1 MANVISSFDVLNAWG
16 KILERKDLHTFL
28 FTKKLLSE
36 NKLSPKDLKTIFNQN
51 NFFLDNPM
59 VSDPDPCIK
68 ELSLE
73 DYFYLTRTQIK
84 LMDYIDIVAKR
95 KLDEAI
101 EKGTDCKFSVWDRA
115 DGEYTTEEEQGEI
128 IKVSDKIIL
137 LSNFIGFVG
146 EVYTHKAKSLNFKT
160 VYEIQ
165 SFDPLKYNYGLDINF
180 KGWNFAH
187 IIDNYSIINDEVT
200 SHYSWPPQ
208 VLSIKF

>member
-1 MANVISSFDVLNAWG
+1 MTKSLSADEIVNAWKNILEEKNLHSNLFINKIICEYRFEEVDQIQLFNEHGYFLDVDKEYLESILYTTKMKEMLNDVLD
-16 KILERKDLHTFL
+16 KVI
-28 FTKKLLSE
+28 
-36 NKLSPKDLKTIFNQN
+36 KT
-51 NFFLDNPM
+51 
-59 VSDPDPCIK
+59 
-68 ELSLE
+68 
-73 DYFYLTRTQIK
+73 
-84 LMDYIDIVAKR
+84 

-101 EKGTDCKFSVWDRA
+101 EKGIDCKFSVWDRA
-115 DGEYTTEEEQGEI
+115 DCIYTTEEEKGEL
-128 IKVSDKIIL
+128 IKISNKIIL

-208 VLSIKF
+208 ILTINF